1 MSADLDREIRVHG
14 VASLVAAPLGGIA
27 GSLQVG
33 TSSLLEH
40 LGGARMSG
48 VACAVTL
55 GIVGMANFD
64 LPGLIPIPLVAGLVF
79 YLAYSFI
86 FDALRR
92 PYQQRAWFDLGLAIV
107 IAVVCLQYGY
117 LIGVLTGL
125 VCACMIF
132 AVSYA
137 RLGAVRRHASRAQV
151 PSHVVRPRE
160 ATAYLR
166 QHGDAIQLYWLSGY
180 IFFGSS
186 EGLFERIQADIGKL
200 SPRKVS
206 YVLLDFSHVS
216 GSDSAAVLSLGKLR
230 NFCVRQRA
238 TVVLCSLSIA
248 GRRNL
253 ERSGFFRGESA
264 CQAFDNFQTALCW
277 CEGQLLDKSDIVT
290 DMSQHGFEA
299 WLQQRLGPT
308 ASIPELIGYLER
320 KEIGE
325 RQIIYQ
331 EGDAADTLDLVAAG
345 DLNVDIT
352 TENGGTRRVRRLA
365 HTPRRRNRSVLG
377 GRPAPATVS
386 SDGPAVLFAMTRVNL
401 ERMRREQPDLAGT
414 FTDFIV
420 QVIADRLD
428 ATNREIVALE

>member
-1 MSADLDREIRVHG
+1 
-14 VASLVAAPLGGIA
+14 
-27 GSLQVG
+27 
-33 TSSLLEH
+33 
-40 LGGARMSG
+40 MSG

-132 AVSYA
+132 TVSYA
-137 RLGAVRRHASRAQV
+137 RLGAVRRHATRAEV

-166 QHGDAIQLYWLSGY
+166 QNGGAIQLYWLSGY

-230 NFCVRQRA
+230 NFCVRHGA
-238 TVVLCSLSIA
+238 TLVFCSLSA
-248 GRRNL
+248 ASHRVL
-253 ERSGFFRGESA
+253 ERGGFFRGKNP
-264 CQAFDNFQTALCW
+264 CQVFDDFQTALCW

-320 KEIGE
+320 KEIGAA
-325 RQIIYQ
+325 QIIYR
-331 EGDAADTLDLVAAG
+331 EGDTSDTLDLVAAG
-345 DLNVDIT
+345 NLNVDIA
-352 TENGGTRRVRRLA
+352 TENGGTRRLRRLA
-365 HTPRRRNRSVLG
+365 THTVVGEMGFFRRSTRS
-377 GRPAPATVS
+377 ATVS